1 MKEIYQVLAGA
12 MATERQL
19 DQIANNL
26 ANVNTTGYKQDRAV
40 FTDYLAQEL
49 KNQSAGAADGQPPEA
64 ANPALPTFPVF
75 SNGYLDTTQ
84 GSFELTGQPLDLAI
98 GGDGYFQIQLEGS
111 DETFYTRAGNFA
123 VNATGELV
131 TVSGQRVLD
140 GNGKTIQLN
149 LNGQEPE
156 VMADGSI
163 QIGNTQVAQL
173 GLVRFDQDWRLE
185 KYGQNLLRA
194 PADLK
199 PQAVDNPSLRSG
211 ALENSNVNAIV
222 EMTRMIEAQRSY
234 QSQMKA
240 MQSIDELSSSRIEA
254 ASQ

>member
-49 KNQSAGAADGQPPEA
+49 KNQSAGTADGQAPEA

-98 GGDGYFQIQLEGS
+98 GGDGYFQVKPEGS
-111 DETFYTRAGNFA
+111 DETFYTRAGNFVVSA
-123 VNATGELV
+123 KGELV
-131 TVSGQRVLD
+131 TVDGQRVLD
-140 GNGKTIQLN
+140 ASGNPIQLN

-163 QIGNTQVAQL
+163 QIGNTQVAKL

-194 PADLK
+194 PAGLT
-199 PQAVDNPSLRSG
+199 PQAVDNPALRSG

-222 EMTRMIEAQRSY
+222 EMTRMIEAQRAY

-254 ASQ
+254 AAQ